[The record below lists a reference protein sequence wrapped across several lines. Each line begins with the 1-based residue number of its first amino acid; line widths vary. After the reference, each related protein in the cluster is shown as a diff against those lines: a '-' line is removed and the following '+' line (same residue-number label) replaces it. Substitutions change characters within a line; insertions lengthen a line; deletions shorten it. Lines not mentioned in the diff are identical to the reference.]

1 VSRENENESLSQ
13 SRPEISAV
21 EAALAQLRP
30 RREAR
35 FADEVKGRLKEA
47 LSGKTPSSEE
57 VTTTVRIPL
66 THYIRIAQFNAAA
79 GGLLVGF
86 LLGVLLGAAGVYF
99 ALGQFATRPS
109 QPPQS
114 THTARSPYVRML
126 LEHDASLTPLERA
139 LLDQLDQESH
149 HGRRQVESGTVGR
162 EPRNADRS

>member
-1 VSRENENESLSQ
+1 VDRENETPSE
-13 SRPEISAV
+13 SRPENSAV

-35 FADEVKGRLKEA
+35 FADEVKRRMKDA
-47 LSGKTPSSEE
+47 LSDRTLASED

-79 GGLLVGF
+79 GGLLVGL

-99 ALGQFATRPS
+99 ALGRFAAKQS
-109 QPPQS
+109 QPLQPTQA
-114 THTARSPYVRML
+114 ARLPYVRVL

-139 LLDQLDQESH
+139 LLDQLDQESN
-149 HGRRQVESGTVGR
+149 HGRRQVESRTDGR

>member
-1 VSRENENESLSQ
+1 MNGENENLSE

-47 LSGKTPSSEE
+47 LSGKTPASGE

-86 LLGVLLGAAGVYF
+86 LLGLLLGAVGVYF
-99 ALGQFATRPS
+99 ALGRLGAQES
-109 QPPQS
+109 QP
-114 THTARSPYVRML
+114 THAARSPYVRML

-139 LLDQLDQESH
+139 LLDQLDQESN
-149 HGRRQVESGTVGR
+149 HGRR
-162 EPRNADRS
+162 